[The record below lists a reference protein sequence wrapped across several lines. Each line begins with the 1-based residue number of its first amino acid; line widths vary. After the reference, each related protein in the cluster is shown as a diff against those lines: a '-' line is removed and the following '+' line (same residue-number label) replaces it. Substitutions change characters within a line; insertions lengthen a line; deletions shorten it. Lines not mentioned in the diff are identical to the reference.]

1 MTLALAKAPESTP
14 ALACEL
20 QVWRVRVD
28 PSPAVLEGALRILD
42 DHERARA
49 ARFRS
54 EADRTRYV
62 LGRASLRRLLAM
74 QFGLSNERLAF
85 GANAFGKPVLTTPGA
100 GLHFNSSHSGEWIL
114 HAFDA
119 LGPVGIDVERVRP
132 DFAALDDF
140 AVALSPEESLRI
152 SRLAKPARPR
162 ALAQTWVRK
171 EAYLK
176 AIGEGVSRSP
186 AHICICADEAGIPR
200 LAYDRNAPC
209 TPLRWS
215 FADVAVDADH
225 AACLVYSGHDQAA
238 ARVAVIRDFEPHRL
252 IA

>member
-1 MTLALAKAPESTP
+1 VTLALPKAPESTP

-20 QVWRVRVD
+20 QIWCVRVD

-49 ARFRS
+49 TRFRHA
-54 EADRTRYV
+54 ADRTRYV
-62 LGRASLRRLLAM
+62 LGRASLRRLLVM
-74 QFGLSNERLAF
+74 QLGLSNERLAF
-85 GANAFGKPVLTTPGA
+85 GANAFGKSVLTTPGA
-100 GLHFNSSHSGEWIL
+100 GLHFNSTHSGEWIL

-119 LGPVGIDVERVRP
+119 LAPVGIDVERVRP
-132 DFAALDDF
+132 DFAAIDDF
-140 AVALSPEESLRI
+140 AVALSPEESLSL
-152 SRLAKPARPR
+152 SRLPKPARPR

-186 AHICICADEAGIPR
+186 AHICIGADGSDTPR

-215 FADVAVDADH
+215 FADVALDADH
-225 AACLVYSGHDQAA
+225 VACLVYSGHDRA
-238 ARVAVIRDFEPHRL
+238 ARAAVIRDFELHHL